1 MKTILLTGHTDCI
14 SPEIVDSLSVRFSV
28 IMTSNGFHDPEI
40 TAKVH
45 KVQAGSPFF
54 EELFWSYDFYAV
66 WYFSPFCGD
75 PSGSGDTKEL
85 NIIQGLCREASVRH
99 LIVVSSS
106 MISQPVRLAEENI
119 LLGSGR
125 SLPQSVILRV
135 PFLLTDNNRDG
146 GIEKLFSR
154 IYRRKREIYVPI
166 IEEDTYEFLPLS
178 SLIRLMARMTLS
190 FCGEGVFVLPGEFI
204 ISGKE
209 LKKEIRSRVP
219 RAHIRDGNSELSYME
234 PENIKI
240 LTETYAY
247 TVKDQKKLDFSNLYD
262 TYAKRKKKEGGRGI
276 LSGLRMIRGRIPGP
290 VLVIL
295 DMIVLFLVAEY
306 IARFTAGSVYFK
318 TIDVRLI
325 FILLIATFHGLV
337 AGVGAALCEC
347 VVLLF
352 QYQQLGISSTQ
363 LFYNVENWIPFVLY
377 IILGA
382 ITGFFS
388 DLREN
393 EKTLVERENT
403 LLREKYLFL
412 NDIYNSTLEVKDS
425 YRYQILSFDQS
436 YGKICHA
443 VMNLQ
448 RDTLPEV
455 LEQGWVILSDLLDNK
470 SIVIYRKNPDGSAEA
485 VSGVEHA
492 QKYRRNMLS
501 PVDLEPAK
509 GCLDQGQVWRNIH
522 FKPDLP
528 FFCFD
533 LPVSEQ
539 DPNGS
544 ARPDYMIAIWDALPE
559 QMNDYYSNRFEM
571 LSCLIGRAMDR
582 ACLVES
588 LSRE

>member
-1 MKTILLTGHTDCI
+1 MKTILLTGQTDCI
-14 SPEIVDSLSVRFSV
+14 SPEIIDSLSVRYSV

-45 KVQAGSPFF
+45 KVQIGTPFF

-85 NIIQGLCREASVRH
+85 NVIQGLCREASIRH
-99 LIVVSSS
+99 LFVVSSS

-119 LLGSGR
+119 LLDSGR

-135 PFLLTDNNRDG
+135 PFLLTDNNWEG
-146 GIEKLFSR
+146 GIGKLFSR
-154 IYRRKREIYVPI
+154 IYRRKREVYLPS
-166 IEEDTYEFLPLS
+166 IEEDNYEFLPLS

-204 ISGKE
+204 ISGNE
-209 LKKEIRSRVP
+209 LKKEIRSKVP
-219 RAHIRDGNSELSYME
+219 RAHIRYGNSGLTYME

-247 TVKDQKKLDFSNLYD
+247 TVKDQKKLDFSSLYD
-262 TYAKRKKKEGGRGI
+262 SYAQRKKKEGGRGI
-276 LSGLRMIRGRIPGP
+276 LSGLRRLRGRIPGP

-347 VVLLF
+347 VVLFF

-412 NDIYNSTLEVKDS
+412 NDIHNSTLEVKDS

-455 LEQGWVILSDLLDNK
+455 LEQGQEVLSDLLDNT

-485 VSGVEHA
+485 VSGLDHA
-492 QKYRRNMLS
+492 QKYRRSVLS
-501 PVDLEPAK
+501 QDDLEPAK
-509 GCLDQGQVWRNIH
+509 ACLDQGKVWRNIH

-533 LPVSEQ
+533 LPVCEQ
-539 DPNGS
+539 ELEGS
-544 ARPDYMIAIWDALPE
+544 AGIDYMIAIWDALPE

-582 ACLVES
+582 ACLVQS

>member
-1 MKTILLTGHTDCI
+1 MKTILLTGQTDCI
-14 SPEIVDSLSVRFSV
+14 SPEIIDSLSVRYSV

-45 KVQAGSPFF
+45 KVQIGTPFF

-85 NIIQGLCREASVRH
+85 NVIQGLCREASVRH
-99 LIVVSSS
+99 LFVVSSS

-119 LLGSGR
+119 LLDSGR

-135 PFLLTDNNRDG
+135 PFLLTDNNWEG
-146 GIEKLFSR
+146 GIGKLFSR
-154 IYRRKREIYVPI
+154 IYRRKREVELPS
-166 IEEDTYEFLPLS
+166 IEEDNYEFLPLS

-204 ISGKE
+204 ISGNE

-219 RAHIRDGNSELSYME
+219 RAHIRYGNSGLSYME

-247 TVKDQKKLDFSNLYD
+247 TVKDQKKLDFSSLYD
-262 TYAKRKKKEGGRGI
+262 SYVQRKKKEGGRGI
-276 LSGLRMIRGRIPGP
+276 LSGMRKLRSRIPAP
-290 VLVIL
+290 VLVII

-347 VVLLF
+347 VVLFF
-352 QYQQLGISSTQ
+352 QYQKLGISSTQ

-412 NDIYNSTLEVKDS
+412 NDIHNSTLEVKDS

-443 VMNLQ
+443 VLNLQ
-448 RDTLPEV
+448 RDTLTEV
-455 LEQGWVILSDLLDNK
+455 LEKGQEILSELLDNT

-485 VSGVEHA
+485 VSGLDHA
-492 QKYRRNMLS
+492 RKYRRCLLS
-501 PVDLEPAK
+501 QDDLEPAK
-509 GCLDQGQVWRNIH
+509 ACLDQGQVWRNIR

-533 LPVSEQ
+533 LPVCEQ
-539 DPNGS
+539 ELEGS
-544 ARPDYMIAIWDALPE
+544 AGIDYMIAIWDALPE

-582 ACLVES
+582 ACLVQS